1 MTKIMIDEGY
11 RPSDDEPFMNE
22 RQREYFRRK
31 LIRWKG
37 RSCARRRKLWP
48 PSERERKPSRH
59 RRPRFLGDRP
69 RHRAARPRPAA
80 QTDRQNRRGPRP
92 DRGGHLRLLRGDRR
106 PDLDPSPRGP
116 TDRDP
121 LARGA
126 GAPRAQRA
134 RLPRRL
140 IGPPAGG
147 FYYGPAGRK
156 SGEGIVRGWDVAP
169 ISPFATRHSPEGRG
183 AGRRKGIRS
192 AR

>member
-80 QTDRQNRRGPRP
+80 QTDRQDRRGPRP

-147 FYYGPAGRK
+147 FYCMALQVRKEADPLPCARSSPGRGP
-156 SGEGIVRGWDVAP
+156 IP
-169 ISPFATRHSPEGRG
+169 HSPVMPRPEGRG
-183 AGRRKGIRS
+183 SGGRSGE
-192 AR
+192 